1 MAEERPFAV
10 HRILVAIDASAASL
24 DALAAAASLAARLG
38 SELSGLFVEDEDL
51 LRLAGLPF
59 GDVFPTTGGG
69 RERLDRT
76 SAEAALRAL
85 ASRAREALERT
96 ASSHQV
102 ACSFRV
108 TRGRVVR
115 EVLAAA
121 EAADLVVLGATG
133 HGRSAPGAV
142 GQTARAAA
150 GRARAPVLLLSRGS
164 RLAGGAVV
172 AVDDGTPSGTRAV
185 AAARRLSQ
193 ADRPPAIVCT
203 PDGRAPA
210 IVDAI
215 ARLAAALVVL
225 PAEAAAPPPG
235 GVLDRLLA
243 AGVAVLVVR

>member
-24 DALAAAASLAARLG
+24 DALAAAASLAAQLG
-38 SELSGLFVEDEDL
+38 SELAGLFVEDEDL

-59 GDVFPTTGGG
+59 GDVFRTAGGG

-85 ASRAREALERT
+85 AARAREALERT

-108 TRGRVVR
+108 ARGRVVR

-121 EAADLVVLGATG
+121 ETADLVVLGATG
-133 HGRSAPGAV
+133 HGRSSRGTL

-164 RLAGGAVV
+164 RPAGGAVV
-172 AVDDGTPSGTRAV
+172 AVDDGTPAGTRAV
-185 AAARRLSQ
+185 AAARRLAP
-193 ADRPPAIVCT
+193 ADRPTAIVCA
-203 PDGRAPA
+203 PDGHAPA

-215 ARLAAALVVL
+215 ARLGTALAVL
-225 PAEAAAPPPG
+225 PAAAPSSPG

-243 AGVAVLVVR
+243 AGVAVLLVR